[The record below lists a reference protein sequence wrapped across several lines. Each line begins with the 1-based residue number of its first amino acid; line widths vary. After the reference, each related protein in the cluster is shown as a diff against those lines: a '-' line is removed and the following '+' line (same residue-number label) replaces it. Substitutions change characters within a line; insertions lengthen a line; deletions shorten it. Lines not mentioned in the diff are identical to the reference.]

1 MTVQQSLHS
10 LQSHKAVFSRA
21 WMILLPRLPRSGDV
35 EATKALATRVL
46 NMMHGGVMP
55 RLTRPVLIMDWISS
69 CVDYGGTIGLLALNA
84 LFILIRDY
92 NLDYPSFYTRLYAFL
107 DRDLLHNKH
116 RARFFR
122 LTELFLSSTHLPA
135 ALLAS
140 FIKRLS
146 RLSISSP
153 PAGIIMVI
161 PFAYN
166 ILKRHP
172 ALMYMI
178 NRVDDVEEP
187 DPFDPEEKDPMLTN
201 ALDSSLW
208 ELVSHGNHY
217 HPFVS
222 TLARIFQEA
231 FRKPNYALE
240 DFLDH
245 TYGTLF
251 ESEAKRKIKKD
262 PAVAMELKKY
272 MFLTEDQKEQIPEGG
287 TSVQG
292 DVVTELWT
300 F

>member
-1 MTVQQSLHS
+1 
-10 LQSHKAVFSRA
+10 
-21 WMILLPRLPRSGDV
+21 
-35 EATKALATRVL
+35 
-46 NMMHGGVMP
+46 MP
-55 RLTRPVLIMDWISS
+55 RLTRPVLIMDWIGS
-69 CVDYGGTIGLLALNA
+69 CVDYGGTVGLLALNA

-146 RLSISSP
+146 RLSISAP

-161 PFAYN
+161 PFTYN

-178 NRVDDVEEP
+178 NRVNDVEEP

-208 ELVSHGNHY
+208 ELVSHMNHY
-217 HPFVS
+217 HPSVS
-222 TLARIFQEA
+222 TLAKIFREA

-272 MFLTEDQKEQIPEGG
+272 MFLTADQKVQIPEEAI
-287 TSVQG
+287 SVQG

>member
-1 MTVQQSLHS
+1 
-10 LQSHKAVFSRA
+10 
-21 WMILLPRLPRSGDV
+21 LLPRLSRSGDI
-35 EATKALATRVL
+35 EATRSLAARVL
-46 NMMHGGVMP
+46 NVMHGGVMP
-55 RLTRPVLIMDWISS
+55 RLTRPVLIMDWIGS
-69 CVDYGGTIGLLALNA
+69 CVDHGGTVGLLALNA

-146 RLSISSP
+146 ILSISAP

-161 PFAYN
+161 PFTYN

-178 NRVDDVEEP
+178 NRVDEVGEP
-187 DPFDPEEKDPMLTN
+187 DPFDPEETDPMLTN

-208 ELVSHGNHY
+208 ELVSHTNHY
-217 HPFVS
+217 HPSVS
-222 TLARIFQEA
+222 TLAKIFQEA

-262 PAVAMELKKY
+262 PAIAMELKKHL
-272 MFLTEDQKEQIPEGG
+272 FLTADQKDQIPEEAI
-287 TSVQG
+287 SVQG